1 MSKSLV
7 IVESPSKAKTI
18 NKYLGSDFKVLAS
31 VGHIKDL
38 PKKGLGVDVDNNF
51 EPTYEVMPGKEKVVR
66 EIREAAKHATTIYI
80 ATDPDRE
87 GEAIGRHIA
96 DVVESGRGKE
106 KRSIFRVMF
115 NEITKSAIQEAFKH
129 PGIINESLVDAQQ
142 ARRVL
147 DRLVGYKVSPLLWEK
162 VRRGLSA
169 GRVQTVA
176 VRLVVER
183 EREIQAFLKTEYWS
197 VIANLSAKLPP
208 AFDSRLYKIGDKTVK
223 SSGFDD
229 GVKKNEFHIDN
240 EEKARKILTDLKGA
254 EYVVSEVTTKEKKRN
269 PVPPFITSKLQQEA
283 SRKLRFSAKK
293 TMQIAQRLYEGIELG
308 SEGAVGLI
316 TYMRTDSTRVADS
329 ALGEVREFI
338 GHHYGTPYLPEKAIA
353 YRSKKDAQ
361 DAHEAIR
368 PTAADRTPDRV
379 GAYLGK
385 DELALYRLIWQRF
398 VASQMMPALFDQT
411 TIDIGAGAG
420 YTFRATGSV
429 IKFDGFLAVYEE
441 GKDEKDDEDEE
452 RAAKL
457 PKVVKGEKLGLN
469 SLTPNQHFTDPP
481 PRFSEATLVKALEEK
496 GIGRPSTYASIMSVI
511 QDREYVEKL
520 ENKFH
525 PTELGIIVN
534 DLLVQSFAE
543 LFNVEYTAR
552 MEEELDEVE
561 DGKISWTTALREFY
575 DKFTVDLKAAQEQM
589 RDVKRQEIITDE
601 LCEKCGSRMAIKFG
615 RFGQFLAC
623 TNYPECK
630 STRDIA
636 KPKTAITNG
645 EISPE
650 AAAENPY
657 ASETCEKCGRGMSLK
672 RGRFGQF
679 LACTGYPECKNTRK
693 ITKSGAVAA
702 PILLNEDCPECGQQ
716 MSIRQGPYGEFTACS
731 TYPECKHI
739 KRETTGVPCPRE
751 GCAGEIL
758 VKKSKRGK
766 YFYGC
771 SEYPKCD
778 SVFWDKPIQEAC
790 PQCLK
795 PFVLEKYNAKKEET
809 TRYCSDEACGFRSI
823 DGEIVIAAAVAGKTT
838 ESPRAVSTR
847 AGFKAS
853 AIKAAP
859 AKKAPAKK
867 APAKSPATKKAA
879 AETSPAKPAKKAPAK
894 KATVK
899 KAPAKKAPAKKATAK
914 KATAKKATAK
924 APAAKKGKSR

>member
-18 NKYLGSDFKVLAS
+18 NKYLGKDFKVIAS
-31 VGHIKDL
+31 VGHIRDL

-51 EPTYEVMPGKEKVVR
+51 EPTYEIMPGKEKVVK
-66 EIREAAKHATTIYI
+66 EIKGAAKDAEAVYV

-96 DVVESGRGKE
+96 ELITATRGMTK
-106 KRSIFRVMF
+106 KPIFRVMF
-115 NEITKSAIQEAFKH
+115 NEITKKAVQEAFNH
-129 PGIINESLVDAQQ
+129 PGSIDDNLVDAQQ

-147 DRLVGYKVSPLLWEK
+147 DRLVGYKVSPLLWDK

-183 EREIQAFLKTEYWS
+183 EREIQAFVKTEYWS
-197 VIANLSAKLPP
+197 IIANLSAKLPP
-208 AFDSRLYKIGDKTVK
+208 PFDARLYKIAAQTVK
-223 SSGFDD
+223 TSGFDD
-229 GVKKNEFHIDN
+229 GVKKTEFHILN
-240 EEKARKILTDLKGA
+240 EDTAKNILAELEGA
-254 EYVVSEVTTKEKKRN
+254 QYIVSEVTTREKKRN

-293 TMQIAQRLYEGIELG
+293 TMQIAQRLYEGKEIG

-329 ALGEVREFI
+329 ALGEVRDFI
-338 GHHYGTPYLPEKAIA
+338 TRQYGEKYLPEKAIF

-368 PTAADRTPDRV
+368 PTSADRAPDKV
-379 GAYLGK
+379 AAYLDK

-411 TIDIGAGAG
+411 TIDISAGEK

-441 GKDEKDDEDEE
+441 GKDEKDEEDEE

-457 PKVVKGEKLGLN
+457 PKVEKGEQLKLN
-469 SLTPNQHFTDPP
+469 SLTPNQHFTEPP
-481 PRFSEATLVKALEEK
+481 PRYTEATLVKALEEK

-520 ENKFH
+520 EGKFH
-525 PTELGIIVN
+525 PTELGTIVN
-534 DLLVQSFAE
+534 DLLIESFTD
-543 LFNVEYTAR
+543 LFAVEYTAR
-552 MEEELDEVE
+552 MEEELDEIE
-561 DGKISWTTALREFY
+561 EGKMAWTAALKGFY
-575 DKFTVDLKAAQEQM
+575 DKFTVDLKAAEQHM

-601 LCEKCGSRMAIKFG
+601 ECEKCGSKMAIKFG

-630 STRDIA
+630 NTRDLA
-636 KPKTAITNG
+636 KPASVNGNG
-645 EISPE
+645 EVSAE
-650 AAAENPY
+650 AAENPY
-657 ASETCEKCGRGMSLK
+657 ADETCEKCGRPMTLK

-679 LACTGYPECKNTRK
+679 LACTGYPECKTTRK
-693 ITKSGAVAA
+693 ITKSGTVAA
-702 PILLNEDCPECGQQ
+702 APVMLEEQCPDCGSQLA
-716 MSIRQGPYGEFTACS
+716 IRQGPYGEFTACS
-731 TYPECKHI
+731 RYPDCKYI
-739 KRETTGVPCPRE
+739 KRETTGVPCPNA
-751 GCAGEIL
+751 GCKGEIL
-758 VKKSKRGK
+758 VKKSRRGK

-778 SVFWDKPIQEAC
+778 AVFWDKPVAEPC
-790 PQCLK
+790 PECNK
-795 PFVLEKYNAKKEET
+795 PFQLEKYNGKKEET
-809 TRYCSDEACGFRSI
+809 TRYCSDESCSFRMVN
-823 DGEIVIAAAVAGKTT
+823 GEA
-838 ESPRAVSTR
+838 
-847 AGFKAS
+847 
-853 AIKAAP
+853 AAP
-859 AKKAPAKK
+859 AKK
-867 APAKSPATKKAA
+867 PATKRGSKGKAA
-879 AETSPAKPAKKAPAK
+879 E
-894 KATVK
+894 
-899 KAPAKKAPAKKATAK
+899 
-914 KATAKKATAK
+914 
-924 APAAKKGKSR
+924 